1 MKTIIQKLKKHN
13 INFAR
18 EVFYVLLH
26 CIDKRVDSFDDLVN
40 VYKNKTNYSQIRED
54 YKEFYDFMLEYFNS
68 MDIEKDMMLHHKVI
82 MLIDE
87 IIQDDIKQL
96 QLELKVVISNV
107 IDLVFLK
114 YKLNITEFAT
124 NEEIKEYLMSKIG
137 DEKIVNLLV
146 LLLLA
151 DTSLNNKDIENIPEE
166 EFEHIISSI
175 ILVSIYICKGKR

>member
-1 MKTIIQKLKKHN
+1 
-13 INFAR
+13 
-18 EVFYVLLH
+18 
-26 CIDKRVDSFDDLVN
+26 
-40 VYKNKTNYSQIRED
+40 
-54 YKEFYDFMLEYFNS
+54 
-68 MDIEKDMMLHHKVI
+68 
-82 MLIDE
+82 
-87 IIQDDIKQL
+87 
-96 QLELKVVISNV
+96 VISNV